1 MIDELNISVPQA
13 IISICVLIPI
23 LIKLWR
29 FKSPYKPTKSTKT
42 TSNDMQQLNPD
53 YGAYIQLAGRR
64 YN

>member
-13 IISICVLIPI
+13 IIAICVLIPI
-23 LIKLWR
+23 LIKLWC
-29 FKSPYKPTKSTKT
+29 FKSPYKPTET
-42 TSNDMQQLNPD
+42 TSNDMQQLNPN